1 MCIGT
6 LDPMLPR
13 PVRLAEVPV
22 WFNGWRESVTV
33 QVSRPL
39 DRVVVAHLA
48 HVPLAWRPFRAEM
61 GLWPSGNA
69 VCLWSCE
76 AVS

>member
-1 MCIGT
+1 MPDLFHAMPARLGA
-6 LDPMLPR
+6 
-13 PVRLAEVPV
+13 PVRL
-22 WFNGWRESVTV
+22 NGWRESPTV
-33 QVSRPL
+33 QVSTPL
-39 DRVVVAHLA
+39 GRVVVAQLA
-48 HVPLAWRPFRAEM
+48 HVPLSGRPFRAEN

>member
-1 MCIGT
+1 MPLSRTTAATGPSSARTNAHTT
-6 LDPMLPR
+6 LTATGNGVWVGV
-13 PVRLAEVPV
+13 VRQLAP
-22 WFNGWRESVTV
+22 
-33 QVSRPL
+33 
-39 DRVVVAHLA
+39 
-48 HVPLAWRPFRAEM
+48 VPLSGRPFRAEN